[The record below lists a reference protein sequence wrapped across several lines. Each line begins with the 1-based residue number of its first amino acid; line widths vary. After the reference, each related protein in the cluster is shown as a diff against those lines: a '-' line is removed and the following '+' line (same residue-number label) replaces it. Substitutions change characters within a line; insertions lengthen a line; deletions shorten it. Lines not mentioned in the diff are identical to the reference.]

1 MHNHIRSKE
10 ANRIT
15 WISVFW
21 EIVLAIFK
29 IIAGI
34 LGRSSAILAD
44 AFHSISDL
52 VSDLVVL
59 ISFRFAKKPIDD
71 THHYGHGKFE
81 TLSAIVISIMIFV
94 AAGVIFW
101 NGFHKI
107 NRAMQGELIAR
118 PGWIAIIAAL
128 LSILVKELL
137 YRMTL
142 RVSAKINSQALKANA
157 WHHRS
162 DALSSIAAMLGVMGA
177 RFLDESWR
185 ILDPIAAILVG
196 VFILKIAI
204 NIVKE
209 GMNELLEASL
219 DGELNSKILEVT
231 RSVPGANNPHNL
243 KTRKIGNNISIE
255 MHIKV
260 SPSLSIVEAHDI
272 ATNVEDV
279 LRDEFGSET
288 FISVHMEPQ

>member
-52 VSDLVVL
+52 ASDLVVL
-59 ISFRFAKKPIDD
+59 ISFRFVKKPIDD

-81 TLSAIVISIMIFV
+81 TLSAIFISIMIFV
-94 AAGVIFW
+94 AAAGIFW
-101 NGFHKI
+101 NGIHKI
-107 NRAMQGELIAR
+107 NQAIQGELIAR

-196 VFILKIAI
+196 VFILKIAV
-204 NIVKE
+204 NIAKE

-255 MHIKV
+255 IHIKV